1 MSAWKGSLCVLQ
13 GQVALELLR
22 QSKKQK
28 RRKKASPQRIDGQ
41 SAEEKSVAS
50 SEITGDLPV
59 H

>member
-28 RRKKASPQRIDGQ
+28 RRKRASPQPIDGQ
-41 SAEEKSVAS
+41 FVEEKSAAPL
-50 SEITGDLPV
+50 EIMGDLPV